1 MLERLHVLGER
12 YVRKHL
18 EPLGRDQ
25 RANDEHAQLLESWL
39 ARDAGTVRD
48 RMYAHIEQTVLDLR
62 REFET
67 VERVG
72 VVASA

>member
-18 EPLGRDQ
+18 EPRGRDQ
-25 RANDEHAQLLESWL
+25 RANDEHAQLLDSWL
-39 ARDAGTVRD
+39 ARDLPTVTE

-62 REFET
+62 REFVT
-67 VERVG
+67 LG
-72 VVASA
+72 S